1 MADKLRT
8 LMGVVP
14 RQYQLSL
21 VGIPSATLSVPIGM
35 ASAAALAPAAGVWLE
50 VVSVTGAGRLRGAIL
65 STPAPSGAGYKMSMR
80 ITIDGIAYV
89 GEVTLG
95 ASAVAY
101 VLLPEMFV
109 GSGLCLLAER
119 PFSTS
124 MKIEVHRANASVP
137 AMTLSHFYELEA

>member
-50 VVSVTGAGRLRGAIL
+50 VVNVTGAGRLRGAIL
-65 STPAPSGAGYKMSMR
+65 SALAAPGWGSNMSLR
-80 ITIDGIAYV
+80 ITIDGISYDGV
-89 GEVTLG
+89 VTLG
-95 ASAVAY
+95 TSDTAY
-101 VLLPEMFV
+101 VLPPEMFV
-109 GSGLCLLAER
+109 GGSPCLLADM
-119 PFSTS
+119 PFSKHLQIDVRRDT
-124 MKIEVHRANASVP
+124 ALVP
-137 AMTLSHFYELEA
+137 AMTLRYFYQLEA